1 MYVEQMGGVSE
12 VEIFSTCP
20 QSRDGERESYLQRV
34 RDVARWAEGAGHRGI
49 LVYSDNGLVDPWL
62 VSQVVIEATEQLCP
76 LVAVQPV
83 YMHPY
88 SVAKMVT
95 TLAHL
100 HGRRI
105 YLNMLAGG
113 FKNDLVALG
122 DETPHDERYERTTE
136 FTLIVKE
143 LLEGARP
150 VTVEGR
156 YYHVRNLSLA
166 PPLPAALAPGILIS
180 GSSDAGFEAARRIGA
195 TAIKYPKP
203 AEEEGAAVDGGVPTG
218 ARFGVIARETPEEAW
233 RVARE
238 RFPEDRKGQIAHS
251 LAMKVSDSHWH
262 RQLSEM
268 AHAEDAGEES
278 PYWLHPF
285 EQYQT
290 FCPYLVGSYRRVGA
304 EVARYIALGFTT
316 FVLDIPPSENEL
328 RHTAVVFEE
337 AGARP
342 S

>member
-1 MYVEQMGGVSE
+1 MYVEPMGGVE
-12 VEIFSTCP
+12 AVEIFSTCP
-20 QSRDGERESYLQRV
+20 QSRDGESESYLQRV
-34 RDVARWAEGAGHRGI
+34 ADVARWAEAAGHRGI

-62 VSQVVIEATEQLCP
+62 VAQVIIEATERLCP

-143 LLEGARP
+143 LLAGRP
-150 VTVEGR
+150 VTVDGR
-156 YYHVRNLSLA
+156 YYRVRNLSLA
-166 PPLPAALAPGILIS
+166 PPLPGSLAPGILIS
-180 GSSDAGFEAARRIGA
+180 GSSDAGFAAAMRIGA

-203 AEEEGAAVDGGVPTG
+203 ADEEADAAADVSTG
-218 ARFGVIARETPEEAW
+218 ARFGVIARESSEEAW
-233 RVARE
+233 RVAHQ
-238 RFPEDRKGQIAHS
+238 RFPEDRKGQIAHN
-251 LAMKVSDSHWH
+251 LAMKVSDSQWH

-268 AHAEDAGEES
+268 ARNEDADEQS

-290 FCPYLVGSYRRVGA
+290 FCPYLVGSYARVGA
-304 EVARYIALGFTT
+304 EVARYIDLGFTT
-316 FVLDIPPSENEL
+316 FVLDIPPSEDEL

-337 AGARP
+337 ALAR
-342 S
+342 SS